1 MYVVSESYNIFDI
14 MELNG
19 KLDSSK
25 SILIA
30 NTLLEEYT
38 LQMKKEIDVWKCCD
52 LIYKVLALGGYDQA
66 VKMCNTLYKENTL
79 DPLSDNFSDL
89 KSKKINETR
98 HVVNYYKKQIKNK

>member
-1 MYVVSESYNIFDI
+1 MSESYNIFDI

-79 DPLSDNFSDL
+79 DPLSDNFSDS